1 MEAIGR
7 RKISAAATAGTSYE
21 IRALDDQHDR
31 AAFVCGVEALDRW
44 FHEQAG
50 QSQRKR
56 RTSVWVASEEGKADL
71 PLGYYSLAPFHL
83 AFAEAPPALL
93 KRLPPEPIYVALIAR
108 LAVAASARGKGL
120 GGVLLVDALKRAHR
134 ASREV
139 PTHAVVVHALVA
151 APRRHHRDHRPDR
164 PRRPAPE
171 PSVVRRER
179 LRREVRVPL
188 HHLDRLVPDDLLQ
201 LEESPAA
208 RSVAART

>member
-1 MEAIGR
+1 M
-7 RKISAAATAGTSYE
+7 SAAASAGASYG
-21 IRALDDQHDR
+21 IRVLDAQHDR

-56 RTSVWVASEEGKADL
+56 RTSVWVATEAGNAAL

-134 ASREV
+134 ASLEV
-139 PTHAVVVHALVA
+139 PTHAVVVHAKDQPAAAFYRHFGFLPFPDDQLHLFLPMAAVA
-151 APRRHHRDHRPDR
+151 A
-164 PRRPAPE
+164 
-171 PSVVRRER
+171 
-179 LRREVRVPL
+179 LR
-188 HHLDRLVPDDLLQ
+188 
-201 LEESPAA
+201 
-208 RSVAART
+208 